1 MTSEAFAALSSNSR
15 EGWVGTRQ
23 SALSTLAAGP
33 RERRFAIAI
42 VLVSVALFAAV
53 APFATRPLAP
63 VAAFLP
69 AYQSALVVCD
79 LITAVLLFGQCA
91 IVRSRS
97 LLVLASAYLLS
108 ACLAVA
114 HALSFPGLLAP
125 SGLLG
130 GGAQSTAWLY
140 FLWHAGFPV
149 LVIAYAL
156 LEAPAIEAR
165 RPQASAYR
173 EILASAAS
181 VVLLAVALTLI
192 ATAGHDALPPI
203 MQGDRDA
210 PAKSLVATAT
220 WLVSLLALPFIWRR
234 RPLSVLDMWLMVTVW
249 VWLFDTALAAVLNA
263 GRYDVGW
270 YAGRVYGLIASSL
283 VLAVLLFENSAL
295 YGRVVEAREA
305 ERRHA
310 LDSLGRQAERLRIL
324 HEIDRAIIAG
334 ETPEAIAGRVVLP
347 LRDLIGLPRVI
358 VSLFDLEAGEVE
370 WLAAA
375 GRHRIRV
382 GPGVRYSLRLMGDLE
397 SLRRGES
404 QVVDTRVLPP
414 GPETEALIASGVHVY
429 MVVPM
434 IAGGELIGALSLG
447 GERNAF
453 PEEQTGIAREVATQL
468 AIAITQARL
477 LDRIRGHAD
486 ELEKRV
492 RERTTELLASNR
504 ELEAFSYSVSHDLR
518 SPLRA
523 VDGYAQMLQEDY
535 AARLDDEGRRLL
547 GVVRD
552 EAARMGQLIDDLLRL
567 SQIGRRPLARQVF
580 DMHALAAEVVAEL
593 APAFPRARVELAAL
607 PPAAGD
613 RALLRQVWV
622 NLVGNAL
629 KYSSRNAAPRVEIE
643 ANVEGPVTVY
653 RVRDNGAGFDMR
665 YQDKLFKVFQR
676 LHSQEEYQG
685 TGVGLAIVERVVAR
699 HGGRVWAQAAPGEG
713 ASFQFALPREG

>member
-1 MTSEAFAALSSNSR
+1 MASESSAALSGSHR
-15 EGWVGTRQ
+15 DGWGGARQ
-23 SALSTLAAGP
+23 SALSTLAAGG
-33 RERRFAIAI
+33 REKRFAIAI

-63 VAAFLP
+63 AAAFLP

-79 LITAVLLFGQCA
+79 LITAVLLFGQFS

-97 LLVLASAYLLS
+97 LLVLASAYLFS
-108 ACLAVA
+108 ACLAVV

-140 FLWHAGFPV
+140 FLWHAGFPI

-156 LEAPAIEAR
+156 QEAPAIEAR
-165 RPQASAYR
+165 RPQDSAYR
-173 EILASAAS
+173 EILASVAA
-181 VVLLAVALTLI
+181 VILLAVALTLA
-192 ATAGHDALPPI
+192 ATAGHDALPAI

-210 PAKSLVATAT
+210 PAKAPVATAT
-220 WLVSLLALPFIWRR
+220 WLVSLIALPVIWRR
-234 RPLSVLDMWLMVTVW
+234 RPLSVIDVWLMVTVW

-270 YAGRVYGLIASSL
+270 YAGRIYGLIASSL
-283 VLAVLLFENSAL
+283 VLVVLLFENSAL

-324 HEIDRAIIAG
+324 HEIDRATIAG
-334 ETPEAIAGRVVLP
+334 ESPEAIAGRLVQP

-358 VSLFDLEAGEVE
+358 VNLFDLEAGEVE

-375 GRHRIRV
+375 GRNRVRV

-397 SLRRGES
+397 ALRRGEA
-404 QVVDTRVLPP
+404 QIVDTRALPP
-414 GPETEALIASGVHVY
+414 GPETDALLASGVHVY

-434 IAGGELIGALSLG
+434 IAGGELIGALSFG
-447 GERNAF
+447 GDRNEFA
-453 PEEQTGIAREVATQL
+453 EEQAGIAREVATQL

-477 LDRIRGHAD
+477 LDRVRLQAD

-492 RERTTELLASNR
+492 RERTTELQASNR

-567 SQIGRRPLARQVF
+567 SQIGRKPLARHAF
-580 DMHALAAEVVAEL
+580 DMRALAAEVVAEL
-593 APAFPRARVELAAL
+593 APAYPHARVELAAL

-622 NLVGNAL
+622 NLIGNAL
-629 KYSSRNAAPRVEIE
+629 KYSSRSPAPRVEIDGTIE
-643 ANVEGPVTVY
+643 APGNVY

-665 YQDKLFKVFQR
+665 YEGKLFKVFQR
-676 LHSQEEYQG
+676 LHSQEEFQG

-699 HGGRVWAQAAPGEG
+699 HGGRVWAKSAPDAG
-713 ASFQFALPREG
+713 ASFHFELPREG